1 MQGVN
6 VKIGMNVRNEN
17 VEESVKGLP
26 GFQVW
31 ILRAIA
37 LGLVLGSL
45 CFGWRSFQQMGLF
58 LNLGTDYAL
67 YFAQSKV
74 MDSGA
79 SSQIYDLSAADR
91 PYREL
96 LNSYNRDP
104 FYQSWTADVVV
115 GSVPYLPIFAW
126 AFRPFTWISPPMS
139 FALWCFLNV
148 ALALVIGWRL
158 ASHCGSCD
166 RPTIMLLFLGSYPVV
181 LNLYVGQIQILLAW
195 FVAEFY
201 LALRAGKEFQGGIW
215 LGCLLLKPHYGLLL
229 GLLLL
234 WKRRWHAV
242 FGAATAGSVIVGGSV
257 LLAGVEGVLAYP
269 SAFGG
274 MAQFRGDDPTLMINW
289 RSVILD
295 MYPAIYWRSGTLL
308 TLALAAATLC
318 LLAWVWRGQWN
329 PKTTDF
335 PVKIL
340 LTLLATLIASFHS
353 HPYGAVLLAM
363 PLVAVLSS
371 GQFGKAAWWVIGFG
385 AVIPTL
391 ILELGYS
398 EGPTNAEFHAHLVL
412 ASQLLKMVLFAM
424 FGYFYLRLRRFA
436 AAGSD
441 LTGMSKGV
449 LIGDR
454 AFVIGVGQTA
464 SRA

>member
-6 VKIGMNVRNEN
+6 VKNGMSARKEN

-26 GFQVW
+26 VFHVW
-31 ILRAIA
+31 SLRAIA

-45 CFGWRSFQQMGLF
+45 CFGWRSFQQTGLF

-67 YFAQSKV
+67 YLAQSKV

-79 SSQIYDLSAADR
+79 SSQIYDLSVADR

-96 LNSYNRDP
+96 LHSYNRDP
-104 FYQSWTADVVV
+104 VFQSWTADIVV
-115 GSVPYLPIFAW
+115 GPVPYPPIFAW
-126 AFRPFTWISPPMS
+126 ALRPFTWISPPMS
-139 FALWCFLNV
+139 FALWYCLNM

-158 ASHCGSCD
+158 AGHSGSWD

-201 LALRAGKEFQGGIW
+201 LALRAGKEFQSGIW

-234 WKRRWHAV
+234 WKRCWHAV
-242 FGAATAGSVIVGGSV
+242 FGAATAGGVIVGGSV
-257 LLAGVEGVLAYP
+257 LAAGVGGVLAYP
-269 SAFGG
+269 SAFSG
-274 MAQFRGDDPTLMINW
+274 MAQFRGDDPTIMINW

-295 MYPAIYWRSGTLL
+295 IYPSIYGKSGMLL
-308 TLALAAATLC
+308 TLALAAATLF

-329 PKTTDF
+329 PQSADF

-353 HPYGAVLLAM
+353 HSYGAVLLAM
-363 PLVAVLSS
+363 PLVVVLSS

-385 AVIPTL
+385 VVIPTL
-391 ILELGYS
+391 ILTLGYS
-398 EGPTNAEFHAHLVL
+398 EGPTNAEFHTHLIL

-436 AAGSD
+436 VVGMD
-441 LTGMSKGV
+441 MTGMSKGV
-449 LIGDR
+449 
-454 AFVIGVGQTA
+454 
-464 SRA
+464 